1 MKASAYIKKSTA
13 MNHESSDE
21 DSDSD
26 SDVPVIKKP
35 SAKAAPFKKA
45 AKDSDSD
52 DESSEDEVIKKA

>member
-1 MKASAYIKKSTA
+1 

-35 SAKAAPFKKA
+35 SAKAAPFRKA